1 MLNESKKEIDL
12 LTKQLRDASNTSE
25 QYQNENN
32 AIKNNEIELKEK
44 LIHIT
49 EKLIY
54 KIKIKKIY

>member
-54 KIKIKKIY
+54 KIKN